1 MADLCT
7 PLPSLPGSI
16 PQKGQGV
23 GNPEA
28 VMQSKKEKLREFKFS
43 WKLLQELPGTVEEE
57 REHRGL
63 RGESIWGSLHGSEE
77 GTNYENWGPR
87 EQDTKE
93 VRD

>member
-7 PLPSLPGSI
+7 LLPSLPGSI

-23 GNPEA
+23 GDPDA

-63 RGESIWGSLHGSEE
+63 RGDSILESLRGSEE
-77 GTNYENWGPR
+77 GTNCGNWGPR
-87 EQDTKE
+87 EQHTKE
-93 VRD
+93 GRD